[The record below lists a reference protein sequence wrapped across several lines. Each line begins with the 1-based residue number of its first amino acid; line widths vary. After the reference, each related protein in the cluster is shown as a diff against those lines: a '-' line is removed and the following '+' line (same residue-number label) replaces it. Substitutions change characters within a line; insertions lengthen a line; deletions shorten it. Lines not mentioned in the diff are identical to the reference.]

1 METRQC
7 TCCGQERPVT
17 DFKKI
22 GQPDG
27 KTHYLTVCSDC
38 MREKQRKG
46 REKAKAKRLQETRA
60 KESVTDARKLR
71 IHDFSPRELMEE
83 LYRRGYE
90 GTLRYVEVHEIDIA
104 KLDC

>member
-1 METRQC
+1 METKQC

-22 GQPDG
+22 GQPNG
-27 KTHYLTVCSDC
+27 KTNYLTVCSDC

-46 REKAKAKRLQETRA
+46 REKAKEKRERENF
-60 KESVTDARKLR
+60 ESVTDARKLR